1 MEKKF
6 FQIDSKT
13 KICYYEM
20 TEHLG
25 FGGDKK
31 VYLFLYQKI
40 IQESWDT
47 VIRIF
52 RILFKKAV
60 KEIIH

>member
-1 MEKKF
+1 
-6 FQIDSKT
+6 
-13 KICYYEM
+13 M

-40 IQESWDT
+40 N
-47 VIRIF
+47 
-52 RILFKKAV
+52 KKV
-60 KEIIH
+60 ETLWLELCSKKQ